1 MLYVREA
8 LSVQVHK
15 GRGKG
20 GGDLSLF
27 FTILNSIVCTGK
39 WAFGAC
45 MSGTMGFCKISSETI
60 EDVSAA
66 ELN

>member
-1 MLYVREA
+1 MLYVRES

-20 GGDLSLF
+20 GGDLSPF
-27 FTILNSIVCTGK
+27 FTILDSIVRTGK

-45 MSGTMGFCKISSETI
+45 MSGTMGFCKMSSKTVQ
-60 EDVSAA
+60 DVSGA